1 MKNEFLQQSKAKI
14 LNWNREN
21 YHDLANS
28 MTTDELNA
36 MRQELINNY
45 YPLSPDTS
53 PQQTIY
59 DYILFL
65 LYEAENSDC
74 VDADT
79 YKLYDILYCL

>member
-21 YHDLANS
+21 YHYLANS
-28 MTTDELNA
+28 MTADELNA
-36 MRQELINNY
+36 IRQELTNNH
-45 YPLSPDTS
+45 YPLSSDTS
-53 PQQTIY
+53 PEQTTY

-65 LYEAENSDC
+65 LYKAENSDC

>member
-28 MTTDELNA
+28 MSADELNA
-36 MRQELINNY
+36 MRQELTNNY
-45 YPLSPDTS
+45 YPLSPDIS
-53 PQQTIY
+53 PEQTTY

-65 LYEAENSDC
+65 LYQAENSDC

-79 YKLYDILYCL
+79 HKLYNILYCL

>member
-28 MTTDELNA
+28 MTADELNA
-36 MRQELINNY
+36 MRQELTSNH

-53 PQQTIY
+53 SEQTTY

-65 LYEAENSDC
+65 LYEAEYSDC

-79 YKLYDILYCL
+79 RKLYNILYCL